1 MLGVLLIVGHIS
13 ISSSVSTKADDPP
26 LSLFQ
31 STLFTEVAPEESG
44 VDFKNPLL
52 PDHPM
57 RHLYPFGYA
66 CGGVSIGDLD
76 GDGRADI
83 FCVGGPVENGL
94 YLQNANGTFK
104 RVESEANS
112 ADTWGTGAA
121 LVDIDGDND
130 LDMYV
135 CNYDSP
141 NQLFINRSEPGKPNF
156 TDEAKAYGLDIRDAS
171 VMATF
176 ADIDNDGDL
185 DAYIACNRYV
195 SATGLPTESPGSY
208 DPETDSVV
216 MLPKYERYF
225 AAWKKPDGN
234 FEADSYGRDDYLM
247 MNTGPN
253 GQGAMVFK
261 DVGAES
267 GIDGSGHALS
277 ATWIDVDDDGLLDL
291 HVANDF
297 EDADRLY
304 KNLGVNGQG
313 VIQFEDVIGNV
324 LPYTSWSSMGADL
337 GDLNGDGLLDLMV
350 ADMSAT
356 THFKSKINMGEMG
369 GRRRDILENG
379 WPRQAMRN
387 MVYLNTGRGA
397 FQEGAFLAGLN
408 SSDWTWAVKMADF
421 DHDGRPDV
429 YLTNGMSRNYT
440 DSDVPF
446 SGRER
451 YGRNQWDHYRDQPPL
466 NEQNMAFRNRG
477 DLIFEDA
484 SRAWG
489 LNKVGMS
496 YSSAYGDLDADGD
509 LDLVVAN
516 LDDTVSIYRNDT
528 SGNWL
533 HVKLQGK
540 NFNSQGI
547 GAVVRVSTQSHGTLV
562 RMSNPWTGWAST
574 NSSDLHFGLGE
585 DTEVPE
591 IEVVWP
597 GNRIQRLG
605 PVKANQT
612 LTIQEPDDFEDPRPN
627 VSPQFVDA
635 EDSLGPAFRHQ
646 ENTFNDYGLQPL
658 LPGKL
663 SAFGPCM
670 AWGDADGDGRLDV
683 FFGGAAEQAGEL
695 WLNRGEGQFAKANVP
710 VFATSS
716 SSEDSAACWFDVEG
730 DGDMDLL
737 VASGSTERREGD
749 TALRNRLYLNG
760 GIDTS
765 GEGLVFEQ
773 APDSSMGWLARSSGT
788 VVAEDFDHDGDAD
801 LFIGSRSLPGK
812 YPLTPESHL
821 LINESTKEKIQ
832 FSRAPQE
839 MAMGLKNAGLVTGA
853 QWVDVDGDQW
863 EDLVVATEWGPVKL
877 WKNHEGV
884 LKEVTQ
890 ESGLGV
896 AKGWWNGVQVADV
909 DVDGDSDIIGLNVG
923 LNTKYGEAHCDSPA
937 ILYFGDMDGT
947 GQPHLIEAK
956 TKKDNLLPVRG
967 RSCSA
972 NAMPMIRQNFGT
984 FRDFASADLDTIYT
998 PDRLEGA
1005 ERFEADAFESGVWL
1019 NTSENGVPAFTFV
1032 PFPRIAQISP
1042 AYGAAVSDFNGDGR
1056 TDIFLAQNHDHREPE
1071 TGLWRGGVGQMLLG
1085 MEDGTFRPSS
1095 SMETGIVIQGDATG
1109 VRAIDIDEDGDDDLV
1124 VTLNNDQVRILLNTA
1139 ADAKPAE

>member
-1 MLGVLLIVGHIS
+1 
-13 ISSSVSTKADDPP
+13 
-26 LSLFQ
+26 
-31 STLFTEVAPEESG
+31 
-44 VDFKNPLL
+44 
-52 PDHPM
+52 
-57 RHLYPFGYA
+57 
-66 CGGVSIGDLD
+66 
-76 GDGRADI
+76 
-83 FCVGGPVENGL
+83 
-94 YLQNANGTFK
+94 
-104 RVESEANS
+104 
-112 ADTWGTGAA
+112 
-121 LVDIDGDND
+121 
-130 LDMYV
+130 
-135 CNYDSP
+135 
-141 NQLFINRSEPGKPNF
+141 
-156 TDEAKAYGLDIRDAS
+156 
-171 VMATF
+171 
-176 ADIDNDGDL
+176 
-185 DAYIACNRYV
+185 
-195 SATGLPTESPGSY
+195 
-208 DPETDSVV
+208 
-216 MLPKYERYF
+216 
-225 AAWKKPDGN
+225 
-234 FEADSYGRDDYLM
+234 
-247 MNTGPN
+247 
-253 GQGAMVFK
+253 
-261 DVGAES
+261 
-267 GIDGSGHALS
+267 
-277 ATWIDVDDDGLLDL
+277 
-291 HVANDF
+291 
-297 EDADRLY
+297 
-304 KNLGVNGQG
+304 
-313 VIQFEDVIGNV
+313 
-324 LPYTSWSSMGADL
+324 
-337 GDLNGDGLLDLMV
+337 
-350 ADMSAT
+350 
-356 THFKSKINMGEMG
+356 
-369 GRRRDILENG
+369 
-379 WPRQAMRN
+379 
-387 MVYLNTGRGA
+387 
-397 FQEGAFLAGLN
+397 
-408 SSDWTWAVKMADF
+408 MADF

-547 GAVVRVSTQSHGTLV
+547 GAVVRVSTESHGTLV

-574 NSSDLHFGLGE
+574 NGSDLHFGLGE

-605 PVKANQT
+605 PVKVNQT
-612 LTIQEPDDFEDPRPN
+612 LTIQEPEDFVDPRPH

-670 AWGDADGDGRLDV
+670 AWGDANGDGRLDV

-695 WLNRGEGQFAKANVP
+695 WLNRGEGQFTKANVP
-710 VFATSS
+710 VFSTSS

-760 GIDTS
+760 GMDAS

-909 DVDGDSDIIGLNVG
+909 DGDGDSDIIGLNVG